1 LISEFYYQAN
11 RRTFF
16 YVTNGHSDRSGQAAS
31 EEADYGRS
39 WRGEREWRRPAMEK
53 QAAAV
58 ESACERL
65 GEAKSD
71 VREKD

>member
-11 RRTFF
+11 RRSFF
-16 YVTNGHSDRSGQAAS
+16 YLTNGHSDRSKQAVS
-31 EEADYGRS
+31 EEAGYGRS
-39 WRGEREWRRPAMEK
+39 WRGELEWRRPVTEK

-65 GEAKSD
+65 DEATSD